1 MSELVVLAGRQ
12 DSQVRGLA
20 AGSGAHQKRPF
31 RCRCRSTTCPV
42 RRHRMETRPSSA
54 AFVRQPSEQ
63 PWERERER
71 EKQRLIK
78 VSVQAS
84 QQGSGAFCVFYDTKL
99 MLHNPSQRTLIGQPV
114 TTDRPTDDISTHDHH
129 QRRWMCIFVTTC
141 RVGLIIDVERHEHMD
156 GWMALLYLTYTAT
169 ATTCCRS
176 YDWNETN
183 DREGIGANKFIK
195 TKLPSSCGGSF
206 PSRLWDPKQRV
217 SEWMQFIC
225 VYVYSPVDN

>member
-114 TTDRPTDDISTHDHH
+114 TTDR
-129 QRRWMCIFVTTC
+129 
-141 RVGLIIDVERHEHMD
+141 RHINTRPSSATMNVHICNHVPGGSYYRSRATRAYGWMD
-156 GWMALLYLTYTAT
+156 GFTILNIYCNCNYM
-169 ATTCCRS
+169 
-176 YDWNETN
+176 
-183 DREGIGANKFIK
+183 
-195 TKLPSSCGGSF
+195 LPVV
-206 PSRLWDPKQRV
+206 RLKRNQWPRGNRG
-217 SEWMQFIC
+217 E
-225 VYVYSPVDN
+225 